1 MASVHKWEQWFRHD
15 ISNEAKLRHADLK
28 YRIGSFPH
36 FGVQSRDLSSLKTCG
51 LVTQKLPLLKL
62 FLLLKQTQF
71 FWINIST
78 ITFPAKQSASDVADR
93 SMNREQDL
101 LPSFKTFELVDC
113 KRALYSGLAAF
124 NTFSGLTLVSV
135 LKTRPTLDS
144 LLYFSRC
151 SIPMNNALRTCT
163 VQLLPKQSG

>member
-1 MASVHKWEQWFRHD
+1 MWSCHTKITTFKALSFFK
-15 ISNEAKLRHADLK
+15 AKTIFLSK
-28 YRIGSFPH
+28 H
-36 FGVQSRDLSSLKTCG
+36 FNNY
-51 LVTQKLPLLKL
+51 
-62 FLLLKQTQF
+62 
-71 FWINIST
+71 I
-78 ITFPAKQSASDVADR
+78 PAKQSASDVADR
-93 SMNREQDL
+93 SMNREQNL

-151 SIPMNNALRTCT
+151 SIPMNNAVRTCT